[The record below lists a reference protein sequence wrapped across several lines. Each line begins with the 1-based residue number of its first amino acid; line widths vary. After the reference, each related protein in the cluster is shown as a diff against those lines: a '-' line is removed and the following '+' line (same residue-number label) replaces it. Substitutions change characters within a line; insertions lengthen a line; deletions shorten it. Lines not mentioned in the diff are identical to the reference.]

1 MRLNMGTKSY
11 FVEFFPPTKFNYVNK
26 NFRARANDMNY
37 ETMGRM
43 CRRSCLG
50 IGFPHDKKKFHHT
63 TSKLQI
69 KHAKIP
75 VLSALSTECFLLFD
89 GPEFGGWA
97 PIPSIPLIEYEF
109 RGIWT
114 LLSIFILTSVAP
126 FATSSLVGLILSPL
140 LIRFRT
146 ILLMELTLGTLSV
159 VQTPSLKSR
168 SRISQANMVGF
179 ARL

>member
-1 MRLNMGTKSY
+1 
-11 FVEFFPPTKFNYVNK
+11 
-26 NFRARANDMNY
+26 MNY